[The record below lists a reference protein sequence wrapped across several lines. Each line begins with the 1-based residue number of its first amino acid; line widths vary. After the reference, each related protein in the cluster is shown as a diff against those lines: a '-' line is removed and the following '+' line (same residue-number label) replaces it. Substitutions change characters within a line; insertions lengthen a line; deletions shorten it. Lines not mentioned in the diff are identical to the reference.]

1 MANRKVSSQQRSHV
15 RAWKKSSLTAR
26 QYAKQEGIS
35 HWSLY
40 PWATSLNR
48 QATNDGAL
56 WNATFVSLFASCQ
69 HMGIEPW
76 AYLRAILCLLP
87 DWPRSRVLEL
97 SPKFWKQ
104 TCQQAETQQILAC
117 NVFRGA
123 TPVPR

>member
-1 MANRKVSSQQRSHV
+1 MFVGSD
-15 RAWKKSSLTAR
+15 
-26 QYAKQEGIS
+26 
-35 HWSLY
+35 
-40 PWATSLNR
+40 
-48 QATNDGAL
+48 DGAL
-56 WNATFVSLFASCQ
+56 WNAIFASLFASCQ

-76 AYLRAILCLLP
+76 AYLRDILCLLP

-123 TPVPR
+123 TLVPR